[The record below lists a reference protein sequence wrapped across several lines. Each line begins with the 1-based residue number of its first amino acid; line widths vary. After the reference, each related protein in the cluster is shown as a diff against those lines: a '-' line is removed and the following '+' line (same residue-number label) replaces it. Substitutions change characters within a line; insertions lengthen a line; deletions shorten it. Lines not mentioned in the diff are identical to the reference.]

1 MNYPYDDSN
10 MRYDYGLHRYVL
22 TKEGVFEILGINLDT
37 QFNQFE
43 PNARQRRVERFL
55 KKVTNTV
62 YDYIYEGSWNSQ
74 YLEYVLAKCPEL
86 REYIQ
91 EMLSEQVEYALEN
104 NFIQDFSGV
113 NISKNSAIKKNDLRG
128 SMRVAKRVEDICTQ
142 DITDLGIVLKT
153 INPLPSVPRSA
164 YRRDY

>member
-10 MRYDYGLHRYVL
+10 MRYDYALHRYVL
-22 TKEGVFEILGINLDT
+22 TKEGVFELLGVNLDT

-43 PNARQRRVERFL
+43 PAARQRRAERFL
-55 KKVTNTV
+55 RKVTNTV

-74 YLEYVLAKCPEL
+74 YLEYVLALYPQL
-86 REYIQ
+86 RPYVQ
-91 EMLSEQVEYALEN
+91 EMLVEQVEYALEN

-113 NISKNSAIKKNDLRG
+113 NVSKGSAVKKADLRG

-142 DITDLGIVLKT
+142 NIAGLDFVLKT
-153 INPLPSVPRSA
+153 INPLPSVPCNA
-164 YRRDY
+164 YRKGY

>member
-1 MNYPYDDSN
+1 MKYPYDDSK

-22 TKEGVFEILGINLDT
+22 TSEGVFELLGVNLDT

-43 PNARQRRVERFL
+43 PNARQRRAERFL

-74 YLEYVLAKCPEL
+74 WLEYMLAKCPEL
-86 REYIQ
+86 RSYIQ
-91 EMLSEQVEYALEN
+91 EMLAEQVDYVLEN

-113 NISKNSAIKKNDLRG
+113 NISKNSAIKKEDLRG
-128 SMRVAKRVEDICTQ
+128 SMRVAKRVEDICRQ
-142 DITDLGIVLKT
+142 EIGSLGFSLKT
-153 INPLPSVPRSA
+153 ILPLPSVPCEE

>member
-10 MRYDYGLHRYVL
+10 MRYDYTLHRYVL
-22 TKEGVFEILGINLDT
+22 TKEGVFELLGINLDT

-43 PNARQRRVERFL
+43 PVARQRRVERFL

-74 YLEYVLAKCPEL
+74 YLEYVLALCPQL
-86 REYIQ
+86 RPDIQ
-91 EMLSEQVEYALEN
+91 EMLTEQVEYALEN

-113 NISKNSAIKKNDLRG
+113 NISKNSSIKKEDLRG
-128 SMRVAKRVEDICTQ
+128 SMRVAKRVEDICRQ
-142 DITDLGIVLKT
+142 DIRGLGFALKT
-153 INPLPSVPRSA
+153 ILPLPSVPCGA
-164 YRRDY
+164 YRRGY